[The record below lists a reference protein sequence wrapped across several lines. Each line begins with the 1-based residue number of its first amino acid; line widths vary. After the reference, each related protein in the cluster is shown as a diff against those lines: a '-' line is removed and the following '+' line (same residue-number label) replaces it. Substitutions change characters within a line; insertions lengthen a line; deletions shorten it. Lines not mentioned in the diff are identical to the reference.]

1 MSATF
6 RVTLS
11 ACVVHV
17 GLEEG
22 KKEKASLLEM
32 TLLLLLSAVKVT
44 PARDRVTRKDD
55 GDEKAPDSLHR

>member
-1 MSATF
+1 M
-6 RVTLS
+6 
-11 ACVVHV
+11 HV

-55 GDEKAPDSLHR
+55 DGDEKAPDSLHR